1 MHIYICIYIHI
12 DIYIYIHICVYIY
25 IYIYICT
32 CLCYGCSC
40 YDMCYVLVNT
50 YIQRGGRYGYRLRLR
65 SEMLSEE
72 IMEFPQFTLHT
83 EAVQ

>member
-1 MHIYICIYIHI
+1 M
-12 DIYIYIHICVYIY
+12 
-25 IYIYICT
+25 